1 MKYILQLSVLV
12 FIFLAVSA
20 KTGKAQHVHYEIDTL
35 YVPSDTAEITHSPHR
50 ATMYSAVLP
59 GLGQVYN
66 GSWWKVPIV
75 YGGLAS
81 CGVAIGWNN
90 NRLRQSRAAYFDI
103 IDNDPN
109 TKSYEELFKDHGYDF
124 SNSSTLSNIE
134 NSLETAITSYRRQR
148 DLMIIATVGVY
159 ILNILDANVEAHFID
174 FDISEDLSLNIKPY
188 TIDPLRNKPIFG
200 AEFAFTF

>member
-1 MKYILQLSVLV
+1 M
-12 FIFLAVSA
+12 
-20 KTGKAQHVHYEIDTL
+20 DTL
-35 YVPSDTAEITHSPHR
+35 YVQSDTIAPLHSTHR

-59 GLGQVYN
+59 GLGQIYN

-90 NRLRQSRAAYFDI
+90 NRLREVRTAYFDI
-103 IDNDPN
+103 TDNDPN
-109 TKSYEELFKDHGYDF
+109 TKSYEALFEGLGYNF
-124 SNSSTLSNIE
+124 SNPSTLTNVR
-134 NSLETAITSYRRQR
+134 NSLGTAITSYRRQR
-148 DLMIIATVGVY
+148 DLMIIATIGVY

-200 AEFAFTF
+200 AEFAFQILNRNRF